1 MYGHASLVV
10 YIHLY
15 SHKLQLQNNKLK
27 KNKRKRDTQ
36 RVKKHNPSNAY
47 YICTTESQ
55 GTGNIN
61 IGNR

>member
-27 KNKRKRDTQ
+27 KTKEKETHNVSKNITRQMHITYTQQNRKVPVT
-36 RVKKHNPSNAY
+36 
-47 YICTTESQ
+47 
-55 GTGNIN
+55 
-61 IGNR
+61 